1 MPSPSPFGWRTS
13 WIAVKGAKASALV
26 SELQLLSVRS
36 SAWDQG
42 IQEAGKTGI
51 FITPM
56 VSGWVLIV
64 GLTLPDA
71 SDEDTLPLIVR
82 LSEVHG
88 SVQYFGNHRIPD
100 YYAWAKAEGG
110 RLVRAYAYLGEQG
123 ATLWDRGELTKE
135 ELDLGLIFDQP
146 VQADAAPNESALE
159 MMQRLKDSLQKCP
172 TEEDVF
178 SIARAWSIDPTQI
191 EEYEVTEGLG
201 ILGHLQSF

>member
-1 MPSPSPFGWRTS
+1 MTLSSAFGWRIS
-13 WIAVKGAKASALV
+13 WIAVKDAQPGVLV
-26 SELQLLSVRS
+26 SELQLVSVRS
-36 SAWDQG
+36 SAWDEG
-42 IQEAGKTGI
+42 IQDAGKAGI
-51 FITPM
+51 FITPRI
-56 VSGWVLIV
+56 SDWVLIV

-71 SDEDTLPLIVR
+71 SNEDTLPLIVR

-110 RLVRAYAYLGEQG
+110 RLVRAYAYLGEQDT
-123 ATLWDRGELTKE
+123 TLWDRGELTKE

-146 VQADAAPNESALE
+146 VQGDAAPNESALE
-159 MMQRLKDSLQKCP
+159 MIQRLKNNLQKCP

-201 ILGHLQSF
+201 TLGYL